1 MNLVGRRFSKLTMLA
16 MVAALSFTTSYLL
29 LLQFDPP
36 AWQQPFL
43 PRVHLAASSA
53 PCASTRKVFED
64 DGHHPPFIKI
74 EELLT
79 TAGDVSRQR
88 RAPGCPPE
96 GTLCRLEDVFDEI
109 FVISLPRATDRL
121 ARVRAQLAAL
131 GVPYTLVHALEGK
144 LMAGAHHLAKL
155 VMTNLPDQHPGLA
168 GVGVVVAPRNASF
181 LHRWLAKARDQHL
194 ADDYQSQAVAL
205 RLAERHTD
213 EAKLLSHAAFYPRS
227 SSPHHLKVA
236 YQADDCASEHES
248 FSVHRFSASR
258 PPPPP
263 PPPPAATE
271 GGGEESAADELEAVW
286 LGEGSLH
293 RVARAIVRK
302 ALAGGRLCAMAE
314 REVRRLEAQGGAPTC
329 APPSAPS

>member
-1 MNLVGRRFSKLTMLA
+1 MADDDV
-16 MVAALSFTTSYLL
+16 
-29 LLQFDPP
+29 
-36 AWQQPFL
+36 
-43 PRVHLAASSA
+43 
-53 PCASTRKVFED
+53 ASTTATSGEQRED
-64 DGHHPPFIKI
+64 DVRLGVLI
-74 EELLT
+74 EEGGILLDT
-79 TAGDVSRQR
+79 DALVVRSLAPLRAREEVS
-88 RAPGCPPE
+88 
-96 GTLCRLEDVFDEI
+96 
-109 FVISLPRATDRL
+109 L
-121 ARVRAQLAAL
+121 ARDGLDR
-131 GVPYTLVHALEGK
+131 K
-144 LMAGAHHLAKL
+144 
-155 VMTNLPDQHPGLA
+155 LA
-168 GVGVVVAPRNASF
+168 GVGVIVAPRNASF
-181 LHRWLAKARDQHL
+181 LHRWRAKARDQHL

-227 SSPHHLKVA
+227 YSPHHLKVA

-258 PPPPP
+258 A
-263 PPPPAATE
+263 PPPPAAAAR

-302 ALAGGRLCAMAE
+302 ALAGGRLCAVAE